1 MFFLISFTLVQT
13 MRVVNIPVLNFSRA
27 IPESR
32 AKKPDKK
39 LTIEEVRER
48 NLNKLKRIPGVVEVN
63 GIKSD
68 TKGEYLV
75 VLTNLPLKEL
85 KGIVPTNLD
94 GYRVKV
100 EPVNKPVRR
109 KSRRK

>member
-1 MFFLISFTLVQT
+1 MKILSIQPLT
-13 MRVVNIPVLNFSRA
+13 FSGQMVYA
-27 IPESR
+27 R
-32 AKKPDKK
+32 AKKADKK

-100 EPVNKPVRR
+100 EPVNKPVRKR
-109 KSRRK
+109 PKK

>member
-1 MFFLISFTLVQT
+1 MKIL
-13 MRVVNIPVLNFSRA
+13 NIPALNFSSA

-32 AKKPDKK
+32 AKKPEKK
-39 LTIEEVRER
+39 PTIEEVRER

-85 KGIVPTNLD
+85 KGIVPTNLE

-100 EPVNKPVRR
+100 ELVNKPTR
-109 KSRRK
+109 KRPKK